1 MSLIHLTTFIEAPV
15 EKVFD
20 LSRSLELHMSS
31 MREYGEKIIDG
42 KRNGLLGLN
51 ETVTWQARH
60 WGKMRTLQVKVTAL
74 QPYSYFCDEQVNGDF
89 KKMKHEH
96 FFKPCQNG
104 TIMIDYYHFEVP
116 YGQFGKAIDHLLLRR
131 YMTKLLETRN
141 RYLKSRAEE
150 LPVKK

>member
-15 EKVFD
+15 EKLFD
-20 LSRSLELHMSS
+20 LSRSLEIHMSS
-31 MREYGEKIIDG
+31 MRGHGEKIIDG

-51 ETVTWQARH
+51 ETVTWQAKH
-60 WGKMRTLQVKVTAL
+60 WGKVRTLQVKITAL
-74 QPYSYFCDEQVNGDF
+74 QPHSYFCDEQVKGDF

-104 TIMIDYYHFEVP
+104 TIMIDYFRFEVP
-116 YGQFGKAIDHLLLRR
+116 YGQFGKAIDHLLLHR
-131 YMTKLLETRN
+131 YMTRLLETRN

-150 LPVKK
+150 KTR